1 MRYGQG
7 RSHGDADFQKGNLRF
22 RRNGKYEGNQQ
33 YETDF
38 VKQGD
43 TDDKAR
49 QANSPLNIFTTE
61 DVDKRRRNTLSTAA
75 FGHQFTQDGTE
86 ANNNGQAAQGSAQ
99 PFFNGRNELGN
110 GQSFGYADKAR
121 NE

>member
-7 RSHGDADFQKGNLRF
+7 RSHGDADFQKGNLCF

-86 ANNNGQAAQGSAQ
+86 ANNNGQAAQ

>member
-1 MRYGQG
+1 MGAVRIRALRTRPQPWGC
-7 RSHGDADFQKGNLRF
+7 RLPKGNLRF

-49 QANSPLNIFTTE
+49 QANGPLNIFTTE
-61 DVDKRRRNTLSTAA
+61 DIVSVVAIR
-75 FGHQFTQDGTE
+75 
-86 ANNNGQAAQGSAQ
+86 
-99 PFFNGRNELGN
+99 
-110 GQSFGYADKAR
+110 
-121 NE
+121 